1 MMSRPLRKD
10 KHELIRLLRY
20 VQEYLEDGSIGTG
33 KLELEML
40 IQRLESEE

>member
-1 MMSRPLRKD
+1 MSRPLRTD

-20 VQEYLEDGSIGTG
+20 VQEYLDDGAIGTG